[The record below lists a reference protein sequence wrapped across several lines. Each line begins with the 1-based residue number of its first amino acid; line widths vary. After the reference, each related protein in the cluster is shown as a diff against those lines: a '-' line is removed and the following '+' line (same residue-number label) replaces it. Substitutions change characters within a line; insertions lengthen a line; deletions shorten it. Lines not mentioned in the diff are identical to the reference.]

1 MGYSSA
7 VRAFRGMNNCETAAS
22 TIMTAFA
29 RGGAGEVLTRHQQ
42 SARAS
47 ARAELIWINALG
59 LNSHQA
65 VAV

>member
-1 MGYSSA
+1 
-7 VRAFRGMNNCETAAS
+7 MNNCETAAS